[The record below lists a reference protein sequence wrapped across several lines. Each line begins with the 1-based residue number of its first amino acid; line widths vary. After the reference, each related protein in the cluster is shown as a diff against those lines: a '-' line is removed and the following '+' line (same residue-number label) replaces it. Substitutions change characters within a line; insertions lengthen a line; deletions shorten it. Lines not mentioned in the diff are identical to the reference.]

1 MADQEFKK
9 CGETQKFQI
18 YRKLTK
24 NGRLAMK
31 KKYALEEKTVKREWQ
46 IRN

>member
-31 KKYALEEKTVKREWQ
+31 KKCAQKDPQNSK
-46 IRN
+46 